1 MSTCLVRME
10 QLLFMLPVDMASLM
24 SLNCSVSDDQQHSLS
39 ISKKNFLK
47 IHSHFFFRFVL
58 LVQANA
64 DINAMAQDK
73 STPLQIAQ
81 EQSNQEIVSL
91 LLYHMEK
98 QNLNRFNLVHKLKN
112 FSIKK
117 IFNKK

>member
-1 MSTCLVRME
+1 
-10 QLLFMLPVDMASLM
+10 
-24 SLNCSVSDDQQHSLS
+24 
-39 ISKKNFLK
+39 
-47 IHSHFFFRFVL
+47 
-58 LVQANA
+58 
-64 DINAMAQDK
+64 MAQDK